1 MPAHGRGQDV
11 SFKCLDVCNSLA
23 ILPTCAIPLCICFL
37 QESQRGQK
45 QWLVWHESSVMWD
58 RTTTQSGTQGDG
70 RDTTSGCRNSFQLLS
85 DMYNRHLQLRPEE
98 RKHSSQGRVSVP
110 VSLGRVPS
118 DEVSLQGAGFP
129 QLSTQGYLGKVAFQT
144 ADTPQTS
151 SGAQV
156 RQVTAGTWG
165 WCLGHT
171 TCLQPGPKVALE
183 PSEAQKQTPSW
194 HLLCKAKGCFTF
206 TIYQHTGS
214 KIQKQAKYF
223 SQLWVCLRPT
233 LNCLGVPELAWVKAL
248 KWFPHLW

>member
-1 MPAHGRGQDV
+1 MSLSNVWMSVIHWQFCPPVQSPCAYVFCKRVREVRNNDWCGMKVLCDVRQDHH
-11 SFKCLDVCNSLA
+11 
-23 ILPTCAIPLCICFL
+23 T
-37 QESQRGQK
+37 
-45 QWLVWHESSVMWD
+45 VWH
-58 RTTTQSGTQGDG
+58 TGPDG
-70 RDTTSGCRNSFQLLS
+70 RDTTPGCRNSFQLLS

-110 VSLGRVPS
+110 VSLRRVPS

-183 PSEAQKQTPSW
+183 SSEAQKQTPSW
-194 HLLCKAKGCFTF
+194 HLLCKAKGYQLQAVKFRNRQSTF
-206 TIYQHTGS
+206 PS
-214 KIQKQAKYF
+214 CEFA
-223 SQLWVCLRPT
+223 
-233 LNCLGVPELAWVKAL
+233 
-248 KWFPHLW
+248 